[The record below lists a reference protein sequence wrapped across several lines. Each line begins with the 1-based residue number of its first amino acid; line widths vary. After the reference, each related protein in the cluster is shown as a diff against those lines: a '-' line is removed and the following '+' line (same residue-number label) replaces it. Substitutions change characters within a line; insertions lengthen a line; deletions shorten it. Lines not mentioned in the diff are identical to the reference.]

1 MTLSIIMPT
10 ISKTSAKRKTDRRV
24 KVSVK
29 RVGREQTEAARI
41 EAYLLREGF
50 IPIPAKEKARL
61 KRAGYLG
68 MPEE

>member
-1 MTLSIIMPT
+1 MPAT
-10 ISKTSAKRKTDRRV
+10 SKTSANRKTTRRV

-29 RVGREQTEAARI
+29 HVAKEQTEAARI

-50 IPIPAKEKARL
+50 KPVPAKEKARL
-61 KRAGYLG
+61 KRAGLLG

>member
-1 MTLSIIMPT
+1 MPT
-10 ISKTSAKRKTDRRV
+10 TSKTSAKRKTVRRV

-29 RVGREQTEAARI
+29 RVSKEQTEAAQI

-50 IPIPAKEKARL
+50 KPVTAKEKARL
-61 KRAGYLG
+61 KRAGLLG